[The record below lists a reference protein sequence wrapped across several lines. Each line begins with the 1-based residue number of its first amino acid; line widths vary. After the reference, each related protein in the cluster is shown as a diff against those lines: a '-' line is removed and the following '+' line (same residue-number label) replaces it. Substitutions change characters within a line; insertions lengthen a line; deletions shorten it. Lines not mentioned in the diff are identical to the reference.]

1 MKVIVPLAGK
11 GTRLLPLTK
20 RVPKPLVRVAGR
32 PVMDYVMDAVKGLD
46 VDELIV
52 ITGHLKDVVERY
64 IVKRYDVKA
73 TFVEQKKLDG
83 TAGAINLAR
92 PYVDSPVLI
101 IFLDTVFEADLTLI
115 NRVDADGIIWAKEVE
130 DYQRFGVIVTDA
142 GGYMTRIVEKPSTPV
157 SRLANI
163 GLQYIK
169 DWKSLFDGIAHTLAQ
184 PPGKGGEYY
193 LTDAFQY
200 MVDRGRGEY
209 YLTDAFQY
217 MVDRGRRLLTA
228 PVAGWYDCGKV
239 DTLLETNQH
248 LLEHGRA
255 RAPSGPCPRCTIV
268 PPVYIEDGVTIHD
281 ATIGPNVSIEA
292 GSFVAESTIANSIL
306 GRNVRV
312 VRGTVKDSL
321 VGDDQ
326 KIEGKVIQQSVM
338 DAGEIAPAK

>member
-32 PVMDYVMDAVKGLD
+32 PVMDYVMDAVQGLD
-46 VDELIV
+46 VEELIV

-64 IVKRYDVKA
+64 IVERYDVKA
-73 TFVEQKKLDG
+73 TFVEQKTLDG

-101 IFLDTVFEADLTLI
+101 IFVDTVFEADLSLV

-163 GLQYIK
+163 GLQYVR
-169 DWKSLFDGIAHTLAQ
+169 DWKTLFDGIAHVLKQ

-200 MVDRGRGEY
+200 MVDRGR
-209 YLTDAFQY
+209 
-217 MVDRGRRLLTA
+217 RLLTV

-255 RAPSGPCPRCTIV
+255 RIPSGPCPRCTIV

-281 ATIGPNVSIEA
+281 ATVGPNVSIET

-326 KIEGKVIQQSVM
+326 KIEGKTVQQSVM
-338 DAGEIAPAK
+338 DAGEVAPAK

>member
-1 MKVIVPLAGK
+1 VKVIVPLAGK

-52 ITGHLKDVVERY
+52 ITGHLKEVVERY
-64 IVKRYDVKA
+64 IVERYDVKA
-73 TFVEQKKLDG
+73 TFVEQKTLDG

-101 IFLDTVFEADLTLI
+101 IFVDTVFEADLSLV
-115 NRVDADGIIWAKEVE
+115 NRVDADGIIWVKEVE

-163 GLQYIK
+163 GLQYVR
-169 DWKSLFDGIAHTLAQ
+169 DWKSLFDGIAHTLKQ

-200 MVDRGRGEY
+200 MVDRGR
-209 YLTDAFQY
+209 
-217 MVDRGRRLLTA
+217 RLLTT

-239 DTLLETNQH
+239 DTLLATNQH

-255 RAPSGPCPRCTIV
+255 RIPSGPCPRCTIV

-281 ATIGPNVSIEA
+281 ATVGPNVSIEA

-312 VRGTVKDSL
+312 VRGIIKDSL

-326 KIEGKVIQQSVM
+326 KIEGKTIERSVL
-338 DAGEIAPAK
+338 DAGTLAAAS